1 MASLFVSLT
10 LTSTTALAANGTL
23 TFTSNTGITGTV
35 AQDGQGGSTD
45 LAGITIQISNIT
57 DTAGTIDGDITW
69 QNTSFYGSGAYTA
82 LTYDDGVGGG
92 RKGMSIKSSD
102 ASEFQINSFQYLNW
116 GESSTTTITV
126 KGYRDG
132 SEVASV
138 DFEGYDVGYNPTT
151 VSLNSTFDNVDQVRL
166 YISAG
171 GHIGDQS
178 ASYHSINN
186 IVFADAVLPPP
197 TITSSTYN
205 AATGAL
211 AVTGTN
217 FTATAG
223 ATNDV
228 AANKFTLTGE
238 GGATYTLTD
247 TADVEILS
255 ATNFTLALSAT
266 DRAGVNVMTNKN
278 GTSSTGGTSYN
289 LAGAAGFIANAAA
302 TPDLTGNTITVSNVP
317 LPTISNAAYNAGTG
331 ALTVAGSGFTRRA
344 GATNDIVANKFTL
357 YGEGGSN
364 YTLTDTSN
372 VEITSGTS
380 FTLTLSA
387 TDKAAYNL
395 IANKNGGSSTDI
407 STYYFD
413 AADDWAAGAD
423 ATLNVEDAS
432 GNNITVSNVAI
443 PTITSATYNF
453 STGVLVVTGSG
464 YLSSAGATNDVVAN
478 TLTLT
483 GQAGGTYTLTDTAN
497 VEVSSGTSFT
507 LTLSATDKTGVNNL
521 VNQNGLTA
529 QDSTTYNLAAA
540 DNWAAGA
547 NAALNVADLTGNA
560 ITASNVVTV
569 PGAPTIG
576 TATAGDTQASITFSA
591 PGSNGGSAITSYTV
605 TSNPGTFTG
614 TGAGSPIV
622 VTGLSNATAYTFTV
636 TATNGVGTGSASG
649 ASNSITPKAAQ
660 SITFANPGAQNFGT
674 TPTLSATSSSS
685 LVPTFTSST
694 TGVCTITSGGAL
706 TFVTAGSC
714 IIDADE
720 AGNASYLAA
729 PTVSR
734 TFTVNAVVPGAPTAA
749 TATAGDTQASVS
761 FTAPTFTGG
770 VASTGYTVTSN
781 PGGLTGTGA
790 ASPIAVTGLTNGVAY
805 TFTVTAT
812 NSAGT
817 GTASAASSA
826 ITPAAAQTITF
837 ANPGAQNFGTTPT
850 LSATADSGLTPVFTS
865 ATTGV
870 CTITSG
876 GALTFVTAGT
886 CTINANEA
894 GNGSYLAAATVARSF
909 SVNAVVPGAPTAA
922 TATAGDTQASVA
934 FSAPAFTGGAAIT
947 GYTVTSSPG
956 GLTGAG
962 VASPLTVTG
971 LTNGVAYSFTVTA
984 TNSAG
989 TGTASAATSS
999 ATPKATQT
1007 ITFANPGAQ
1016 NFGTAPTLSA
1026 TADSGL
1032 TPIFTSATTGVCT
1045 ITSGGQLTTVTA
1057 GTCTINANEAGDG
1070 TYLAAAQVSRSFS
1083 INAIV
1088 PTAPTAANALAGDA
1102 QATVSFTAPAF
1113 TGGAAITGYTVTSN
1127 PGAITASG
1135 SGSPITV
1142 SGLTNG
1148 TAYTFTVTATNSVG
1162 SSGASAA
1169 SNSVTPQV
1177 PNSAPTISGS
1187 PATSVAQD
1195 TAYSFTPLAND
1206 ADTGTTLTF
1215 SISNQ
1220 PAWATFDTTS
1230 GTLAG
1235 TPTKSAVGNYPAIV
1249 ISVSDGSL
1257 SAALP
1262 AFNIEVTNVNDAP
1275 TISGAPATTVAQ
1287 NATYSFTP
1295 TASDLDAGTTL
1306 TFSIS
1311 NQPAWANFNTATGM
1325 LSGTPSQ
1332 SDVGSYAGIVIS
1344 VSDGIL
1350 SASLPAFNIDVTNV
1364 NDTPTISG
1372 TPMTLVAQGVAYSFV
1387 PTASDPDTGST
1398 LSFTISNKPAWAT
1411 FDSATGAL
1419 TGTPKRVDV
1428 GTTQGIVIS
1437 VSDGELSA
1445 SLAAFNLE
1453 VFSTNSA
1460 PTAIDDNLTV
1470 PFSLNNSYQLN
1481 VLANDS
1487 DPEQDALVVTAAN
1500 SSAGQVSIVDNQLL
1514 LNAPA
1519 NFHGSVNLTYSV
1531 TDGEFSTQA
1540 NVSLLISGSNP
1551 DAPKITV
1558 PSDIR
1563 INATGLSTKVDVG
1576 VATAVDALGNRIA
1589 VNLDNG
1595 LPVFSPG
1602 KHQLYWRATDSKG
1615 VTSVASQLLEIM
1627 PLISL
1632 SKSKVSANHTSA
1644 TVDILLNGP
1653 SPVYPIDV
1661 AYSVSGSATPL
1672 ADHDLTSGVLEI
1684 SSGTSATINIK
1695 VFADLVTTAEKD
1707 LVVTLTGDGNLGSD
1721 RSTRILITDRN
1732 LPPTVALTAT
1742 QQSTTGGLFSI
1753 TAGAIVVDAQVVDAN
1768 TADTV
1773 TLQWLTDPALINI
1786 ATDPAKFE
1794 FDPASLVP
1802 GVYKV
1807 ALQATDNAN
1816 EPLSVTKELLL
1827 RVVKD
1832 LPVLGS
1838 GDSNNNLIP
1847 DNVEG
1852 AGDNNRNGIPNYLDN
1867 MPSSNILPQI
1877 GIVTNAYLLECDPGV
1892 RCGLGLFAL
1901 GGQSGGVQIL
1911 NSELGGSNQVP
1922 QDESFTPVGGIF
1934 DFVIDELPTPGQ
1946 QVSIVIPQIEPI
1958 PRAGSYRKFQKGR
1971 WVSFIENANN
1981 RLASAQGSAGYCP
1994 PPGAAEWQPGLI
2006 EGYHCVQLTIE
2017 DGGPNDDDGLVNSAV
2032 SDPGSVMVPRSNN
2045 QLPKATADTY
2055 SLQWNQA
2062 HQLRVLDNDSDTDGD
2077 ALSIYQASAAFG
2089 QVTVSTDGQ
2098 SLWYTPNNDFIGS
2111 DVVNYIVRDGK
2122 GGNATATATITVYYN
2137 RAPVVKDSA
2146 TSTNDRTEIDIAALT
2161 GASDADGDTLSI
2173 VSATAQKG
2181 AVSIINGQTLR
2192 YTPVAGF
2199 HGSDIISF
2207 NVSDARGGLVS
2218 AKVTVTVTAFE
2229 VITVENKSS
2238 GGAMSGW
2245 PLALL
2250 TLLVACRQRR
2260 TLSTALL
2267 ALTASLSFSA
2277 QATWSVDGF
2286 YGQSKVKQSRNDIGG
2301 SLPANTVIVDYD
2313 DSGRSWA
2320 LGGNYHFNPALA
2332 VQIQYVD
2339 LGDASVTLRADT
2351 LTPDQFYQAVSTV
2364 GPMQANGIRS
2374 GVSYQF
2380 WQHSDW
2386 SFGVQG
2392 GVFVWESSSS
2402 SARLNEVIHYSAN
2415 ATDFYWGLSGSYL
2428 LDPRLSLQTSFTRYQ
2443 LDTNKVDAL
2452 MVGINY
2458 RF

>member
-1 MASLFVSLT
+1 MQNLTRYWAAFCIAMTIVSSAAYAASIPSNLTIDFNSAGFGNNVSHG
-10 LTSTTALAANGTL
+10 SN
-23 TFTSNTGITGTV
+23 TFT
-35 AQDGQGGSTD
+35 Q
-45 LAGITIQISNIT
+45 
-57 DTAGTIDGDITW
+57 GDITITYNEGNW
-69 QNTSFYGSGAYTA
+69 YQVTTNGQAGTAALFAPYSSGFTETVTIQTTSGDEFDFVSFYYNKGF
-82 LTYDDGVGGG
+82 DNVGV
-92 RKGMSIKSSD
+92 
-102 ASEFQINSFQYLNW
+102 
-116 GESSTTTITV
+116 V
-126 KGYRDG
+126 KGYRNGGLVASETPATG
-132 SEVASV
+132 SGTKSFSASFDAVDRVVISSGSNGFYDYFDTFVLNTATYPAATITSATYDANTGVLAVTAVDMTVSDTIDVSKLTLTGRNGGSYTLTSANVAATNATAFAVTLNANDKRVVNGLLNKNGTASV
-138 DFEGYDVGYNPTT
+138 DTTTYNLAAATNWDQTASAAADLTGNGIT
-151 VSLNSTFDNVDQVRL
+151 VSNVATPTL
-166 YISAG
+166 TSATY
-171 GHIGDQS
+171 D
-178 ASYHSINN
+178 
-186 IVFADAVLPPP
+186 
-197 TITSSTYN
+197 SSTHV
-205 AATGAL
+205 L
-211 AVTGTN
+211 SVTGTN
-217 FTATAG
+217 LVSILG
-223 ATNDV
+223 ATNDIV
-228 AANKFTLTGE
+228 VSYLTFTGE
-238 GGATYTLTD
+238 GGATYTLTSS
-247 TADVEILS
+247 DVDITS
-255 ATNFTLALSAT
+255 ATAFTVTLNGT
-266 DRAGVNVMTNKN
+266 DQAGVEPMLNKN
-278 GTSSTGGTSYN
+278 GTSSTSGTTYN
-289 LAGAAGFIANAAA
+289 LAAADDWNSEVTGGNIA
-302 TPDLTGNTITVSNVP
+302 DLAGNGVTVSNVP
-317 LPTISNAAYNAGTG
+317 VPTITAVSYDASTG
-331 ALTVAGSGFTRRA
+331 ALVAAGTNFVSKAGAANDIVANKMTFRGEAGATYTLTDTSDVEISSQSSFTLTLSATDKAGVNLIVNKNGGSSTDSSTYLFDAAEDWNAGAEAVLNIADASNNMTASNVAVPTITSALYSASTGVLTVSGTGFSRKG

-357 YGEGGSN
+357 TGES
-364 YTLTDTSN
+364 
-372 VEITSGTS
+372 
-380 FTLTLSA
+380 
-387 TDKAAYNL
+387 
-395 IANKNGGSSTDI
+395 
-407 STYYFD
+407 
-413 AADDWAAGAD
+413 
-423 ATLNVEDAS
+423 
-432 GNNITVSNVAI
+432 
-443 PTITSATYNF
+443 
-453 STGVLVVTGSG
+453 
-464 YLSSAGATNDVVAN
+464 
-478 TLTLT
+478 
-483 GQAGGTYTLTDTAN
+483 GGTYTLTDTAN
-497 VEVSSGTSFT
+497 VEVTSGSSCT
-507 LTLSATDKTGVNNL
+507 LTLSATDKTGANAILNK
-521 VNQNGLTA
+521 NGTSST
-529 QDSTTYNLAAA
+529 DNTTYNLAAA
-540 DNWAAGA
+540 EDWAAGA
-547 NAALNVADLTGNA
+547 DAAVTVADLAGNG
-560 ITASNVVTV
+560 ILVSNVFAV

-576 TATAGDTQASITFSA
+576 TATAGDTQVSVSFSA
-591 PGSNGGSAITSYTV
+591 PASDGGTAI
-605 TSNPGTFTG
+605 
-614 TGAGSPIV
+614 
-622 VTGLSNATAYTFTV
+622 
-636 TATNGVGTGSASG
+636 
-649 ASNSITPKAAQ
+649 
-660 SITFANPGAQNFGT
+660 
-674 TPTLSATSSSS
+674 
-685 LVPTFTSST
+685 
-694 TGVCTITSGGAL
+694 
-706 TFVTAGSC
+706 
-714 IIDADE
+714 
-720 AGNASYLAA
+720 
-729 PTVSR
+729 
-734 TFTVNAVVPGAPTAA
+734 
-749 TATAGDTQASVS
+749 
-761 FTAPTFTGG
+761 
-770 VASTGYTVTSN
+770 TGYTVTSN
-781 PGGLTGTGA
+781 PGGASVSGA
-790 ASPIAVTGLTNGVAY
+790 SGPLVVTGLTNGVAY

-812 NSAGT
+812 NNVGT
-817 GTASAASSA
+817 GSASAASNSV
-826 ITPAAAQTITF
+826 TPKAAQIITF
-837 ANPGAQNFGTTPT
+837 NNPGAQNFDSTPT
-850 LSATADSGLTPVFTS
+850 LSATASSSLAPSFSS

-886 CTINANEA
+886 CTINADEE

-922 TATAGDTQASVA
+922 SATASDTQASVA

-962 VASPLTVTG
+962 VVSPLTVTG
-971 LTNGVAYSFTVTA
+971 LTNGVAYTFTVTA

-999 ATPKATQT
+999 ATPKATQS
-1007 ITFANPGAQ
+1007 ISFANPGAQ

-1235 TPTKSAVGNYPAIV
+1235 TPAKSAVGNYPAIV

-1262 AFNIEVTNVNDAP
+1262 AFSIEVTNVNDAP

-1287 NATYSFTP
+1287 NATYSFIP

-1311 NQPAWANFNTATGM
+1311 NKPAWAAFSTTTGA
-1325 LSGTPSQ
+1325 LTGTPSQ

-1364 NDTPTISG
+1364 NDAPTISG
-1372 TPMTLVAQGVAYSFV
+1372 LPMTSVAQGVAYSFV

-1419 TGTPKRVDV
+1419 TGTPKRADV

-1460 PTAIDDNLTV
+1460 PTAIDDNLTL
-1470 PFSLNNSYQLN
+1470 PFSLNNRYQLN
-1481 VLANDS
+1481 VTANDT
-1487 DPEQDALVVTAAN
+1487 DPEQDALLVTAAN

-1514 LNAPA
+1514 LQAPA
-1519 NFHGSVNLTYSV
+1519 NFHGTVNLTYSV
-1531 TDGEFSTQA
+1531 SDGEFSAQA
-1540 NVSLLISGSNP
+1540 KVSLLISGSNP

-1558 PSDIR
+1558 PNDIR
-1563 INATGLSTKVDVG
+1563 INATGLLTKVDVG
-1576 VATAVDALGNRIA
+1576 VATAIDALGNRIA

-1595 LPVFSPG
+1595 RPVFSPG
-1602 KHQLYWRATDSKG
+1602 KHQLYWRATDAKG
-1615 VTSVASQLLEIM
+1615 VTSVASQLLEIK
-1627 PLISL
+1627 PLLSL
-1632 SKSKVSANHTSA
+1632 SKPKVTANNTQVS
-1644 TVDILLNGP
+1644 VDVLLNGP
-1653 SPVYPIDV
+1653 SPVYPVDV

-1672 ADHDLTSGVLEI
+1672 ADHDLTSGVLQI
-1684 SSGTSATINIK
+1684 TSGTSATINIK
-1695 VFADLVTTAEKD
+1695 VFADLVTIAEKD
-1707 LVVTLTGDGNLGSD
+1707 LVVTLTGDANLGAD

-1773 TLQWLTDPALINI
+1773 TRQWLTDPALINI

-1794 FDPASLVP
+1794 FDPASLAP

-1827 RVVKD
+1827 RIVKD

-1847 DNVEG
+1847 DNIEG
-1852 AGDNNRNGIPNYLDN
+1852 AGDSNGNGIPNYLDN
-1867 MPSSNILPQI
+1867 MPSTNILPQVI
-1877 GIVTNAYLLECDPGV
+1877 TVTNSYLLECDPGV

-1922 QDESFTPVGGIF
+1922 LDESFTPVGGIF

-1958 PRAGSYRKFQKGR
+1958 PRAGTYRKFQKGR

-2045 QLPKATADTY
+2045 QLPKAMADTY

-2062 HQLRVLDNDSDTDGD
+2062 HQLRVLDNDSDADGD

-2098 SLWYTPNNDFIGS
+2098 SLWYTPNNDFIGT
-2111 DVVNYIVRDGK
+2111 DVVNYSVRDGK
-2122 GGNATATATITVYYN
+2122 GGSATATATITVYYN
-2137 RAPVVKDSA
+2137 RAPVVKDSTA
-2146 TSTNDRTEIDIAALT
+2146 STNDRTVIDIAALT

-2181 AVSIINGQTLR
+2181 AVSIINSQTLR
-2192 YTPVAGF
+2192 YTPVTGF
-2199 HGSDIISF
+2199 HGTDTISF

-2218 AKVTVTVTAFE
+2218 AKVTVAVTAFE

-2238 GGAMSGW
+2238 GGTVSGW

-2250 TLLVACRQRR
+2250 TLLAACRQRR
-2260 TLSTALL
+2260 TLSTVLL
-2267 ALTASLSFSA
+2267 ALTASLSFNA

-2286 YGQSKVKQSRNDIGG
+2286 YGQSKVKPSRSGIGG
-2301 SLPANTVIVDYD
+2301 SLPANTAIVDYD
-2313 DSGRSWA
+2313 DSGRSWS

-2364 GPMQANGIRS
+2364 GPMQADGIRS
-2374 GVSYQF
+2374 GLSYQF
-2380 WQHSDW
+2380 WQYSDW

-2392 GVFVWESSSS
+2392 GVFVWQSSST

-2428 LDPRLSLQTSFTRYQ
+2428 LDPQLSLQTSFTRYQ
-2443 LDTNKVDAL
+2443 LATNKVDAL